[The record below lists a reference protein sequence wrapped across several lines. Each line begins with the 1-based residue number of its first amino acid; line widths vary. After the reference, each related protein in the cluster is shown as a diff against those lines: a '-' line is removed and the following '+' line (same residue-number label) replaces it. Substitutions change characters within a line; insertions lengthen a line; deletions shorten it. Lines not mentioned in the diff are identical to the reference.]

1 MTNSILISKTIYELL
16 NASKNLKSYVD
27 ERIYPLVAESDTSFP
42 FITYSRDSVSPSSHT
57 KDGLHEDTV
66 SFSILVVSNNYLNSL
81 EIANI
86 CRGIFEKRK
95 ITSDDLVLEYTEL
108 VGIVEE
114 FMDDSYTQSLKFTGV
129 VRNNN

>member
-42 FITYSRDSVSPSSHT
+42 FITYSRDSISPSSHT

-114 FMDDSYTQSLKFTGV
+114 FMDDSYTQSLKFTSI

>member
-16 NASKNLKSYVD
+16 NGSEKLKVFVGD
-27 ERIYPLVAESDTSFP
+27 RIYPLVAESDTSFP
-42 FITYSRDSVSPSSHT
+42 FITYTRDSISPSSHT

-66 SFSILVVSNNYLNSL
+66 SFSILVVSNAYLNSL

-95 ITSDDLVLEYTEL
+95 IVSEDLVLEYTEL

-114 FMDDSYTQSLKFTGV
+114 FMDNSYTQSLKFTTKV
-129 VRNNN
+129 INNK